1 MQSAYLLTNK
11 WIDKEK
17 IYMCTYIFIWVLFNQ
32 KEEWN
37 CTVCKK
43 TDGIGDYLVKRNKPD
58 AQIYSMFFSHMGSL
72 EKKVDHGRDEGIV
85 RKTTKQKTDVKLVLL
100 LLYLKSF
107 LIS

>member
-1 MQSAYLLTNK
+1 
-11 WIDKEK
+11 
-17 IYMCTYIFIWVLFNQ
+17 
-32 KEEWN
+32 
-37 CTVCKK
+37 
-43 TDGIGDYLVKRNKPD
+43 
-58 AQIYSMFFSHMGSL
+58 MFFSHMGSL